1 MATQPG
7 GDRHV
12 SAPARRGLASIIHVV
27 ALALALAP
35 SALADDPPVR
45 GAARLDG
52 WRVAPRG
59 GQARDGASLR
69 ARLDLSEPISLD
81 LSAARDIAGSADDA
95 GASAAAAT
103 LALWDFRVSGGVVGE
118 DAALRVAWAPVR
130 TWRPAEWLEV
140 EGGLDVGVGAGWLS
154 GHPTPDRPRGA
165 WREVQQ
171 AGLDLVAASLG
182 SHLALTL
189 RPWRP
194 LALSA
199 GGWGHALVVGGPPRD
214 ARAPGLSSLTAAVD
228 VGPAAALSCGGFGA
242 SCGAQ
247 LDVVDL
253 RRGSTRLRLTLG
265 ARTAWDRLIE
275 DGAWSVVA
283 VVDPWDE
290 VRVELPGWRQTHT
303 GWVAAGVDDGDDASL
318 ALRLEARHV
327 TGSTTWRDPADRDGV
342 SFGAALVGRL
352 GRVEAELG
360 AQHALGGGR
369 RERRLEALLGRFA
382 DTTAYARAGVT
393 VLDGPVTSVT
403 LEAHAETGVSDDW
416 GLTREGWGAGG
427 GLRVEF
433 GGSRRRQLEGV
444 GRPPLARPSGP
455 PSAALVMDAVR
466 PSAPAPETAV
476 AARPAS
482 GGLDLSNLTPEQ
494 LQALTAGLPAELG
507 ELDRDDLRQAGL
519 LDGHVTTDDVA
530 RLADQHPEAAAAL
543 DGMAPGLLDLART
556 VRFDDPR
563 SLLDAVGGD
572 LVAGWGP
579 ARGGVGLTWGRGG
592 TLTRGLDLATPG
604 AGGAEDDDEELLA
617 LEALSLSRRP
627 LLEVARDQGWA
638 ALTVGR
644 RRGGAGEGQ
653 RYEVLWQGSSGWARA
668 MRGLLGGRP
677 TTGWR

>member
-1 MATQPG
+1 MALQPG

-12 SAPARRGLASIIHVV
+12 SALARRGLAVILMVV
-27 ALALALAP
+27 LAP
-35 SALADDPPVR
+35 AALADDPPVR

-59 GQARDGASLR
+59 GEARDGASLR
-69 ARLDLSEPISLD
+69 ARLDLEEPISLD
-81 LSAARDIAGSADDA
+81 LSAARDLDDA
-95 GASAAAAT
+95 DASAAAAT
-103 LALWDFRVSGGVVGE
+103 LALWDFRISGGVVGE

-130 TWRPAEWLEV
+130 TWRPADWLEL

-154 GHPTPDRPRGA
+154 GHPTARRPSGG

-182 SHLALTL
+182 THLALTL
-189 RPWRP
+189 RPWRC

-214 ARAPGLSSLTAAVD
+214 ARAPGLSRLTAAVD
-228 VGPAAALSCGGFGA
+228 VGPAAALSYGGFGA
-242 SCGAQ
+242 WAGAE

-253 RRGSTRLRLTLG
+253 RRGATRLRLTLG

-290 VRVELPGWRQTHT
+290 VQVELPGWRQTHA
-303 GWVAAGVDDGDDASL
+303 GWAAVGVDDGDGASL

-327 TGSTTWRDPADRDGV
+327 TGSTTWRDPSDRDGV
-342 SFGAALVGRL
+342 SFGASLLGRL
-352 GRVEAELG
+352 GRVEAEVG

-369 RERRLEALLGRFA
+369 REGRLEALLGRFA

-403 LEAHAETGVSDDW
+403 LEVHGETGVSDDW
-416 GLTREGWGAGG
+416 GLTRQGWGAGG

-433 GGSRRRQLEGV
+433 GGSRRRRLEAV
-444 GRPPLARPSGP
+444 GRGPLARPAGP
-455 PSAALVMDAVR
+455 PAAALVVLDPDA
-466 PSAPAPETAV
+466 AV
-476 AARPAS
+476 AARPATGFDAS
-482 GGLDLSNLTPEQ
+482 KLTPEQ
-494 LQALTAGLPAELG
+494 LDQLTAGLPDELLA
-507 ELDRDDLRQAGL
+507 LDLDDLRQAGL
-519 LDGHVTTDDVA
+519 LDGQVSPEDVA
-530 RLADQHPEAAAAL
+530 RLADANPDAARAL

-556 VRFDDPR
+556 VRFEDTG
-563 SLLDAVGGD
+563 SILAAAGGD

-604 AGGAEDDDEELLA
+604 LAGTDGDDEALLG
-617 LEALSLSRRP
+617 LEGLSLSRRP
-627 LLEVARDQGWA
+627 LLDVARDQGWA
-638 ALTVGR
+638 AVTVGG
-644 RRGGAGEGQ
+644 RRGGGQ

-677 TTGWR
+677 NTGWR

>member
-1 MATQPG
+1 MARTPG

-12 SAPARRGLASIIHVV
+12 SAPARRGLASLVI
-27 ALALALAP
+27 LLLLAP
-35 SALADDPPVR
+35 AALADDAPVR

-59 GQARDGASLR
+59 GDPRDGASLR
-69 ARLDLSEPISLD
+69 VRLDLSEPISLD
-81 LSAARDIAGSADDA
+81 LSAARDLDDPDA
-95 GASAAAAT
+95 AAAAAT
-103 LALWDFRVSGGVVGE
+103 LALWDFRLSGGVVGE
-118 DAALRVAWAPVR
+118 DAALRLAWAPVR
-130 TWRPAEWLEV
+130 TWRPTDWLQL
-140 EGGLDVGVGAGWLS
+140 EGGLDLGVGAGWLS
-154 GHPTPDRPRGA
+154 GHPTARRPRGA

-214 ARAPGLSSLTAAVD
+214 ARAPGLSRLTAAVD
-228 VGPAAALSCGGFGA
+228 VGPAAALSYGGFGA
-242 SCGAQ
+242 WAGAQ

-253 RRGSTRLRLTLG
+253 RRGATRLRLTLG

-290 VRVELPGWRQTHT
+290 VEVELPGWRQTHA
-303 GWVAAGVDDGDDASL
+303 GWAAVGVDDGDGASL

-327 TGSTTWRDPADRDGV
+327 TGSTTWRDPSDKDGV
-342 SFGAALVGRL
+342 SFGASLLGRL
-352 GRVEAELG
+352 GRVEAEVG
-360 AQHALGGGR
+360 AQHALGGSR

-393 VLDGPVTSVT
+393 VFDGPVTSIT
-403 LEAHAETGVSDDW
+403 LEAHGETGVSDDW
-416 GLTREGWGAGG
+416 GLARQGWGAGG

-444 GRPPLARPSGP
+444 GRPPLPRSAGP
-455 PSAALVMDAVR
+455 PSAALVDALAAE
-466 PSAPAPETAV
+466 APAADVAAPQAV
-476 AARPAS
+476 A
-482 GGLDLSNLTPEQ
+482 GLDPSGLTPEQ
-494 LQALTAGLPAELG
+494 LERLAGGLPDELLA
-507 ELDRDDLRQAGL
+507 LDRDDLRQAGM
-519 LDGHVTTDDVA
+519 LDGKVTPDDVA
-530 RLADQHPEAAAAL
+530 RLADANPDAARAL
-543 DGMAPGLLDLART
+543 DDLAPGLLDLART
-556 VRFDDPR
+556 VRFEDPS

-604 AGGAEDDDEELLA
+604 LEGAGDDPDEADEALLA
-617 LEALSLSRRP
+617 LDALSLSRRP
-627 LLEVARDQGWA
+627 LLDVARAEGWA
-638 ALTVGR
+638 AVTVGR
-644 RRGGAGEGQ
+644 RRGDSGSAQ